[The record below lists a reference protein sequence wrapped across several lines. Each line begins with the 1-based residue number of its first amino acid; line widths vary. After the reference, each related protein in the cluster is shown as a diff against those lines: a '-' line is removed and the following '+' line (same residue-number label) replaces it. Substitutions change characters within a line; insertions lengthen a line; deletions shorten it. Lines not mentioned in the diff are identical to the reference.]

1 MNAIIAD
8 LVVFVVP
15 PHASNGHRCGVYPSS
30 SLTDA
35 EWVVLEPLL
44 PPPGNTEGR
53 GGRPEKHCRRMILD
67 AILYLVRGGI
77 AWRQLPAEFPPPTT
91 VHGIFVR
98 WIRCGGVAARPR
110 HAAGPTTGAHRTRP
124 LPDRGNHRLPDGAR
138 GRHGAPVDA
147 RVGRRQENERPQ
159 TPHRRRRQRVAA
171 RGGRHRRID
180 PPAATPRSGYWRVC
194 VTRSPRSGWS
204 GPTEATPVG

>member
-1 MNAIIAD
+1 MPSSLIS
-8 LVVFVVP
+8 LCSSCP

-44 PPPGNTEGR
+44 PPSGNAVSR
-53 GGRPEKHCRRMILD
+53 VGRPEKHCRRLIMD

-98 WIRCGGVAARPR
+98 WIRCGA
-110 HAAGPTTGAHRTRP
+110 
-124 LPDRGNHRLPDGAR
+124 
-138 GRHGAPVDA
+138 
-147 RVGRRQENERPQ
+147 
-159 TPHRRRRQRVAA
+159 
-171 RGGRHRRID
+171 
-180 PPAATPRSGYWRVC
+180 
-194 VTRSPRSGWS
+194 
-204 GPTEATPVG
+204 